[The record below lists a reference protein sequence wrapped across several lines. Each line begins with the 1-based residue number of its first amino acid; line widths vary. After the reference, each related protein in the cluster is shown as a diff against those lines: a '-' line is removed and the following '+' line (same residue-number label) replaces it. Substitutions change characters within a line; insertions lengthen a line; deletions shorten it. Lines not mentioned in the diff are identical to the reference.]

1 MRLCFQ
7 VFLEGTEKGAFTFAL
22 RPVVSDPIYDKS
34 KTYCNLKSALYPTA
48 KIIILNDIQK
58 TTTSISES
66 RSDLTICRMT
76 ECSASVTGGKEIML
90 FCDKVSKDDIQ
101 IQFYE
106 ESKTI

>member
-1 MRLCFQ
+1 M
-7 VFLEGTEKGAFTFAL
+7 
-22 RPVVSDPIYDKS
+22 
-34 KTYCNLKSALYPTA
+34 
-48 KIIILNDIQK
+48 LNDIWK
-58 TTTSISES
+58 ITISFSES

-106 ESKTI
+106 ESNEGIVTWRALGEFQPTDVHKQYGICFRTPKYKIMEVKNYFSKIHLKTLYT